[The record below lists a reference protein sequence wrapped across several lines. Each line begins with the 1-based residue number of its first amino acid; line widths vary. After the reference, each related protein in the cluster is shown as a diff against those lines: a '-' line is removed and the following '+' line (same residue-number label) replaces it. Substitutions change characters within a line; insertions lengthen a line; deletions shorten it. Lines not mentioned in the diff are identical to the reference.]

1 MFVLVSW
8 GMGMEVGHLNQR
20 VLIVEGLAGA
30 GLLLQGCVLALLVHC
45 ELHTSSS
52 SSQNV
57 LRVVT
62 LPLVLCVLYGS
73 LVLVCTVRSVLRS
86 PAAALAVHSIS
97 SRLLGLALVIAAAV
111 TCGREG
117 ASTMTNREVADE
129 EDAAEL
135 EWGRDAS
142 TLAPGETSV
151 VADSDTQSEI
161 NRAAQRT
168 TGPPLL
174 SSVQDSQQQQ
184 QQQQKRSR
192 RHSEA
197 SEYVLYFE
205 DRAFTIRMR
214 SREEEQQDESP
225 VQGDESI

>member
-20 VLIVEGLAGA
+20 VLIVEGMAGG

-52 SSQNV
+52 SQSV
-57 LRVVT
+57 LHVAT
-62 LPLVLCVLYGS
+62 LPIVLCVLYGS

-86 PAAALAVHSIS
+86 PVAALAMYSIS
-97 SRLLGLALVIAAAV
+97 SRLLGLALVIVTTV
-111 TCGREG
+111 TCSREG
-117 ASTMTNREVADE
+117 AFTMTNREVADE
-129 EDAAEL
+129 TDAAEL
-135 EWGRDAS
+135 EWGRDTS
-142 TLAPGETSV
+142 TVAPGEASV
-151 VADSDTQSEI
+151 RVDSDTQSEI

-168 TGPPLL
+168 TGPPLMP
-174 SSVQDSQQQQ
+174 SVQDSQQQQ

-214 SREEEQQDESP
+214 SREDEQQDESP
-225 VQGDESI
+225 VLGDESI